1 MIISNEA
8 WSGLLETRATDPGA
22 IATALGARTTRPLLA
37 ADGNTF
43 IIAIDHPARGMVG
56 VSGQPFVMADRRDVL
71 ERTMT
76 ALADPGVDGVMA
88 TPDILDDLALLG
100 ALDGK
105 VAIGSIN
112 RGGLL
117 GSAWELDDQLTGHT
131 VPSIV
136 EQGLDGAKMLLRID
150 LDDERSRPTI
160 EACARWITELAAVRK
175 LAMLEP
181 LPYTTDAGGHKVL
194 DTDDDTLVKCVG
206 IANALGASSAYTW
219 LKLPATAQV
228 ERVMAATSMPGLI
241 LGGTPGPHALRPHL
255 TSGVEQWMSP
265 TFVALLSAA
274 LCSIPPTVT
283 SLEPSQ
289 RLQRSSTPINKDH
302 NDPQEDRRGRDRLR
316 LDGPGPHALVP
327 PHSDAVPRA

>member
-1 MIISNEA
+1 MIITDEA
-8 WSGLLETRATDPGA
+8 WSSLLETRATAPGA
-22 IATALGARTTRPLLA
+22 IATALAARTTRPLLA

-56 VSGQPFVMADRRDVL
+56 VTGQPFVMADRRDVL

-105 VAIGSIN
+105 VAVGSIN
-112 RGGLL
+112 RSGLL

-131 VPSIV
+131 VQSIV
-136 EQGLDGAKMLLRID
+136 DQGLDGAKMLLRID

-160 EACARWITELAAVRK
+160 EACARWITELAAVQK

-181 LPYTTDAGGHKVL
+181 LPYTTDTDGRKVL
-194 DTDDDTLVKCVG
+194 DPDEDALVKCVG

-219 LKLPATAQV
+219 LKLPATAQI

-241 LGGTPGPHALRPHL
+241 LGGTPGPNPETAFDEWRRAMDIPNVRGLVVGRSLLYP
-255 TSGVEQWMSP
+255 SNGD
-265 TFVALLSAA
+265 VAAA
-274 LCSIPPTVT
+274 VATAAAIVHHH
-283 SLEPSQ
+283 Q
-289 RLQRSSTPINKDH
+289 QG
-302 NDPQEDRRGRDRLR
+302 PQ
-316 LDGPGPHALVP
+316 
-327 PHSDAVPRA
+327 

>member
-1 MIISNEA
+1 VIITDEA
-8 WSGLLETRATDPGA
+8 WSGLLETRATAPGA
-22 IATALGARTTRPLLA
+22 IATALAARTSRPLLA

-56 VSGQPFVMADRRDVL
+56 VTGQPFVMADRRDVL

-105 VAIGSIN
+105 VAVGSIN
-112 RGGLL
+112 RSGLL

-131 VPSIV
+131 VQSIV
-136 EQGLDGAKMLLRID
+136 DQGLDGAKMLLRID
-150 LDDERSRPTI
+150 LEDERSRPTI
-160 EACARWITELAAVRK
+160 EACARWITELAAAQK

-181 LPYTTDAGGHKVL
+181 LPYTTDTDGRKVL
-194 DTDDDTLVKCVG
+194 DPDEDALVKCVG

-219 LKLPATAQV
+219 LKLPATAQI

-241 LGGTPGPHALRPHL
+241 LGGAPGPNPETAFDEWRRAMDIPNVRGLVVGRSLLYP
-255 TSGVEQWMSP
+255 SNGD
-265 TFVALLSAA
+265 VAEAVATAA
-274 LCSIPPTVT
+274 AIVHHH
-283 SLEPSQ
+283 Q
-289 RLQRSSTPINKDH
+289 QG
-302 NDPQEDRRGRDRLR
+302 PQ
-316 LDGPGPHALVP
+316 
-327 PHSDAVPRA
+327 

>member
-1 MIISNEA
+1 VIITDDA
-8 WSGLLETRATDPGA
+8 WNGLLETRATDPGA
-22 IATALGARTTRPLLA
+22 ISAALASRTARPLLA
-37 ADGNTF
+37 DDGNTF

-56 VSGQPFVMADRRDVL
+56 ISGQPFVMADRRDVL

-88 TPDILDDLALLG
+88 TPDIVDDLAVLG

-112 RGGLL
+112 RGGLM

-136 EQGLDGAKMLLRID
+136 EQGLDGGKMLLRID

-160 EACARWITELAAVRK
+160 EACARWITELADAKK

-181 LPYTTDAGGHKVL
+181 LPYTTNAEGQKAL
-194 DTDDDTLVKCVG
+194 DTDDDALVKCVG

-228 ERVMAATSMPGLI
+228 ERVMAATSLPGLI
-241 LGGTPGPHALRPHL
+241 LGGTPGPDPATAFDEWRRAMVVPNVRGLVVGRSLLYPPD
-255 TSGVEQWMSP
+255 GD
-265 TFVALLSAA
+265 VATAVATAA
-274 LCSIPPTVT
+274 AIVH
-283 SLEPSQ
+283 PSQ
-289 RLQRSSTPINKDH
+289 ASS
-302 NDPQEDRRGRDRLR
+302 QQ
-316 LDGPGPHALVP
+316 GPP
-327 PHSDAVPRA
+327 